1 MTESQIYRDTHKAD
15 VIQNPDLFRMNT
27 ISYEDQLL
35 NLCALL
41 AEQDP
46 EQAYIT
52 LPTNGDM
59 LLSLSSVGESAVEG
73 DRDRK

>member
-1 MTESQIYRDTHKAD
+1 
-15 VIQNPDLFRMNT
+15 MNT

-52 LPTNGDM
+52 LPTNDDM